1 MKQKNENPNSEFK
14 FLFFFSPENVSI
26 NSFVC
31 YEIKTGVKITSFI
44 LILCALSNF
53 IEGINQFF
61 ISYMI
66 FSIAKSILYTIS
78 AIYLILSIIY
88 LDYSYIKLSH
98 FIFEILICYNYV
110 CLTLYF
116 ILSLSYLRLED
127 YQVQLAI
134 MFYET
139 IAIFFFIY
147 LDWVIYSYNKIVF
160 SKKNEISKN
169 ENYEKISDVEKIN
182 ILEEQ

>member
-1 MKQKNENPNSEFK
+1 MKIQIQNLNSFSF
-14 FLFFFSPENVSI
+14 FLLKNVSS

-31 YEIKTGVKITSFI
+31 YDIKTGVKITSFI
-44 LILCALSNF
+44 LILCAISNF
-53 IEGINQFF
+53 IEGINQMF

-66 FSIAKSILYTIS
+66 FSIVKSILYTIS

-98 FIFEILICYNYV
+98 FLFEILICYNYV

-139 IAIFFFIY
+139 IAILFFIY
-147 LDWVIYSYNKIVF
+147 LDWVIYSYIKLDIY
-160 SKKNEISKN
+160 KK
-169 ENYEKISDVEKIN
+169 YEM
-182 ILEEQ
+182 

>member
-14 FLFFFSPENVSI
+14 FLFFFSPKYVSS

-66 FSIAKSILYTIS
+66 FSIAKCILYTIS

-88 LDYSYIKLSH
+88 LKIIK
-98 FIFEILICYNYV
+98 FNW
-110 CLTLYF
+110 
-116 ILSLSYLRLED
+116 
-127 YQVQLAI
+127 Q
-134 MFYET
+134 
-139 IAIFFFIY
+139 
-147 LDWVIYSYNKIVF
+147 
-160 SKKNEISKN
+160 
-169 ENYEKISDVEKIN
+169 
-182 ILEEQ
+182 